1 MSKSEKE
8 EYKLALK
15 KLAKSLNKSLSDIA
29 IKAGIAPST
38 ITGFVNDVPGRGKY
52 GLSARTRTKLSK
64 TFPEFK
70 IFLNETHDFTEKTNC
85 EIKIRGSISKNSKV
99 SPNYAEPEN
108 VSVPEF
114 NNVENLYGIRNGN
127 DIEIYKGKKEQPE
140 NFINKYVLA
149 TTKEDDF
156 YIGII
161 IKIDD
166 KIYLKGHNSRRIDDI
181 VYVFEIIYKKFN
193 YYVSDNQ
200 SKKKQILNKSDVI
213 KESPQPKG
221 KRNPILIRD
230 RLLPFLKN
238 YIRKN
243 SFSPTRKEMQRSLEC
258 SHDSLDYAIK
268 QLERDG
274 LISRLPNRNRNIKPL

>member
-85 EIKIRGSISKNSKV
+85 ELKIRGIVSKNSKV
-99 SPNYAEPEN
+99 SSNLAETEN
-108 VSVPEF
+108 VLVPEF

-149 TTKEDDF
+149 TTKEYDS

-166 KIYLKGHNSRRIDDI
+166 KIYLKGHNSQRIDDI
-181 VYVFEIIYKKFN
+181 IYVFEIIYKKFN
-193 YYVSDNQ
+193 YYVLDNQ
-200 SKKKQILNKSDVI
+200 PKKKEMLKKSYIV
-213 KESPQPKG
+213 KEDPQPKG

-243 SFSPTRKEMQRSLEC
+243 DFSPTRKEMTRNLEC
-258 SHDSLDYAIK
+258 SIDGLDYAIK
-268 QLERDG
+268 QLEKDG
-274 LISRLPNRNRNIKPL
+274 LIIRPSSGNRNIKLL